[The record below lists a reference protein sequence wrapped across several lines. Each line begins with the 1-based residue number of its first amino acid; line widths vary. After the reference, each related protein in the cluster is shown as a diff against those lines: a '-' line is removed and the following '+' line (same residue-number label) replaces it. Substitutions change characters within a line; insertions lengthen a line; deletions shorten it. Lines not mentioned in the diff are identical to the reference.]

1 MFITS
6 SVSPDQH
13 LHCTSVPHF
22 RLLLDTSR
30 CICSGSNSLFLS
42 PWVQPMLI
50 PKLEV
55 CVIQFCQISGYSY
68 SVSSSV
74 LKYAVLTLLFPV
86 SHGLGSGPLSG
97 MSNLLRLQYNTVIY
111 TAYLQELHIEFLKIH
126 RNNIIT
132 LR

>member
-1 MFITS
+1 MGAKHYT
-6 SVSPDQH
+6 V
-13 LHCTSVPHF
+13 T
-22 RLLLDTSR
+22 
-30 CICSGSNSLFLS
+30 NSLLLS
-42 PWVQPMLI
+42 PWAQPMPL

-55 CVIQFCQISGYSY
+55 CVIQFSQISGYPY

-111 TAYLQELHIEFLKIH
+111 TAHLQELHIDFLKIP